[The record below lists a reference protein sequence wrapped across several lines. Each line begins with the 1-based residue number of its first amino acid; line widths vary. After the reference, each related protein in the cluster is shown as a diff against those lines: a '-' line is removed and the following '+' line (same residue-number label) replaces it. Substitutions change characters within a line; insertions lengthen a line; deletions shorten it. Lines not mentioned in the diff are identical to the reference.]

1 MMFAAGFHFH
11 IVWNMEWNISILEE
25 FRYSRVMIAVM
36 NECPRSHVLLEA
48 TQILEFTLVEEFKHF
63 SIHVAV

>member
-11 IVWNMEWNISILEE
+11 IVWNMEHIILEE
-25 FRYSRVMIAVM
+25 FHYSRVTIAVM
-36 NECPRSHVLLEA
+36 NDDPRSHVLLEA
-48 TQILEFTLVEEFKHF
+48 IQILEFTLVEEIKHF

>member
-1 MMFAAGFHFH
+1 
-11 IVWNMEWNISILEE
+11 
-25 FRYSRVMIAVM
+25 MIAVM
-36 NECPRSHVLLEA
+36 NDGPRSHVLLEA